1 MEELK
6 LWIPNRIVPKARP
19 RFHQGRAMLPL
30 NYRRWQ
36 SKTYLYVQKLL
47 RDAYGGS
54 RSDHRAITGLPFEKA
69 TVEIQFV
76 GSHLGD
82 LDNLAGAILDV
93 MTKTNILRDDRISCI
108 PKLILSH
115 EPGETCGA
123 WVRVEAMVGAV
134 ANKAK
139 AAKVSAPA
147 AKKSVKVVKK
157 VVKTAKKPA
166 KATARKT
173 RQ

>member
-6 LWIPNRIVPKARP
+6 LWIPDRIIPKARP

-36 SKTYLYVQKLL
+36 TKIYLYVQKLL
-47 RDAYGGS
+47 RD
-54 RSDHRAITGLPFEKA
+54 RAITGLPFEKA

-82 LDNLAGAILDV
+82 LDNLAGALLDV

>member
-36 SKTYLYVQKLL
+36 SKTYLYVEKLL
-47 RDAYGGS
+47 RD
-54 RSDHRAITGLPFEKA
+54 RAITGLPFEKA
-69 TVEIQFV
+69 TVEIQFI

-93 MTKTNILRDDRISCI
+93 MVKTNIVTDDRIRCI

-115 EPGETCGA
+115 EPGDTCGA
-123 WVRVEAMVGAV
+123 WVRVEAMAGVVGT
-134 ANKAK
+134 KAK
-139 AAKVSAPA
+139 AAKVSVPA

-157 VVKTAKKPA
+157 VVKTAKTA
-166 KATARKT
+166 ARKT
-173 RQ
+173 R

>member
-1 MEELK
+1 
-6 LWIPNRIVPKARP
+6 
-19 RFHQGRAMLPL
+19 MLPL

-47 RDAYGGS
+47 RD
-54 RSDHRAITGLPFEKA
+54 RAITGLPFEKA

-82 LDNLAGAILDV
+82 LDNLAGALLDV

-115 EPGETCGA
+115 EPGEACGA
-123 WVRVEAMVGAV
+123 WVRVEAITAEVSK
-134 ANKAK
+134 KAK

-147 AKKSVKVVKK
+147 AKKTVKVAKK
-157 VVKTAKKPA
+157 LVKTAKKPA
-166 KATARKT
+166 KTAARKT
-173 RQ
+173 R

>member
-1 MEELK
+1 
-6 LWIPNRIVPKARP
+6 
-19 RFHQGRAMLPL
+19 MLPL

-36 SKTYLYVQKLL
+36 NKTYLYVEKLL
-47 RDAYGGS
+47 RDRG
-54 RSDHRAITGLPFEKA
+54 ITGLPFEKA
-69 TVEIQFV
+69 TVEIQFI

-93 MTKTNILRDDRISCI
+93 MTKTNILKDDRISCI

-123 WVRVEAMVGAV
+123 WVRVEAMAV
-134 ANKAK
+134 AVTSKAK
-139 AAKVSAPA
+139 AAKVSVPA
-147 AKKSVKVVKK
+147 AKKTVKVVKK

-166 KATARKT
+166 KTVASKT
-173 RQ
+173 RSRTVKSKI

>member
-1 MEELK
+1 MYKSLRI
-6 LWIPNRIVPKARP
+6 WIEGRIIPKARP

-47 RDAYGGS
+47 RD
-54 RSDHRAITGLPFEKA
+54 RAITGLPFEKA

-82 LDNLAGAILDV
+82 LDNLAGALLDV
-93 MTKTNILRDDRISCI
+93 MTKTNIVRDDRISCI

-134 ANKAK
+134 TSKAK

>member
-1 MEELK
+1 
-6 LWIPNRIVPKARP
+6 
-19 RFHQGRAMLPL
+19 MLPL

-69 TVEIQFV
+69 TVEIQFI

-82 LDNLAGAILDV
+82 LDNLAGALLDV

-123 WVRVEAMVGAV
+123 WVRATAMVGAV

-139 AAKVSAPA
+139 SHCEKDTAVNTTLSCVAPLLA
-147 AKKSVKVVKK
+147 LYTPCLHLFVASRCDKYLCCH
-157 VVKTAKKPA
+157 P
-166 KATARKT
+166 
-173 RQ
+173 

>member
-1 MEELK
+1 MINNSELIF
-6 LWIPNRIVPKARP
+6 WVDGRIIPKARP

-47 RDAYGGS
+47 RD
-54 RSDHRAITGLPFEKA
+54 RAITGLPFEKA

-173 RQ
+173 RH